1 MEAEDRIGALK
12 ESVRTFL
19 GVMPEGSRVAVVAFS
34 DEIRVICPFTT
45 DVSRVQQAVD
55 ALQPTGGTRY
65 YDAVVEALE
74 LISGESGRRAVL
86 AMTDGE
92 DTFSQV
98 ADLESAIEAARRVS
112 LPVYTLG
119 LGTEDE
125 IASDD
130 LRLLAGQ
137 TRGQYFPAQDA
148 SQLLAIY
155 EEIATRLGEMYRLVY
170 RTERNLPDGTLRPV
184 SVSYRASA
192 AVGRAEVFI
201 RGMVVPASGWPR
213 LFLGLILLL
222 VGLAVL
228 PGLLRRRAATGGVR

>member
-1 MEAEDRIGALK
+1 
-12 ESVRTFL
+12 
-19 GVMPEGSRVAVVAFS
+19 
-34 DEIRVICPFTT
+34 
-45 DVSRVQQAVD
+45 VD